1 MVVDTK
7 LYDLLGVSPDASDS
21 DLRKAYHEQALKLH
35 PDRNKS
41 PDATVKFQ
49 QVNEAYEILKD
60 KEKREIYDRYGPEGI
75 KRGGGGGSRFE
86 DIFPDIF
93 NINDIFNRREQRQ
106 RTSDIAHKINVRLED
121 LYNGKEVK
129 LKINRNVICTECRG
143 NGCAKGKS
151 PLICPDCDG
160 KGKRMI
166 EQRMG
171 FMIQRQIITCS
182 RCKGSGHIIDEKD
195 KCKHCNGNKI
205 VNEKKI
211 ITVHIEPGMEDGD
224 QIKFLGC
231 SDEAPN
237 AETGDLIVVLH
248 LLKNDRFIRKNDN
261 LLMIKK
267 ISLSEALLGCQF
279 TFDHLDGRKIVV
291 TSEPNQVITPHSV
304 KIIQREGMPKRGNQF
319 EKGDL
324 YIKFDIEFPKSEQI
338 TNELKEA
345 LKICIPT
352 HKVEDEVNLNDEDV
366 FHVQTKDADI
376 KQFENARSSYNP
388 HENDD
393 NTREDYET
401 RQEECTIF

>member
-1 MVVDTK
+1 
-7 LYDLLGVSPDASDS
+7 
-21 DLRKAYHEQALKLH
+21 
-35 PDRNKS
+35 
-41 PDATVKFQ
+41 
-49 QVNEAYEILKD
+49 
-60 KEKREIYDRYGPEGI
+60 
-75 KRGGGGGSRFE
+75 
-86 DIFPDIF
+86 
-93 NINDIFNRREQRQ
+93 
-106 RTSDIAHKINVRLED
+106 
-121 LYNGKEVK
+121 
-129 LKINRNVICTECRG
+129 
-143 NGCAKGKS
+143 
-151 PLICPDCDG
+151 
-160 KGKRMI
+160 
-166 EQRMG
+166 
-171 FMIQRQIITCS
+171 MIQRQIITCS